1 VHLNNGGYYV
11 GITIKE
17 IAKLCGVSTGTVDRA
32 INNRTGIS
40 DKTKARIL
48 SVAEQMDYRPDY
60 MAQSLARGRT
70 MTIGVVLFDLYNRLF
85 AQLLNAIESE
95 ARQQG
100 YYIDVVL
107 TDKQPDTE
115 LSCLAHLVSRKVD
128 GIILFSVNQGQK
140 FHNYL
145 TSLALPIVTICNRI
159 PDGNWPYIGI
169 DDRAAMKE
177 ATRFVLTK
185 GYERIIFVC
194 PPLAYRGIRNIHTQ
208 EERLAGYLEAIEPFK
223 SEVEITI
230 IQQRDYIAS
239 MSELHLEQKRAAI
252 MCTCDIHALEVLHY
266 VQEVRGLRVP
276 EDVGVMGFDDIDVL
290 KYVKPQLATVEYN
303 VQEMG
308 KMAVESLL
316 SQLNGN
322 ESQQQPLVS
331 YSLVAG
337 QSI

>member
-1 VHLNNGGYYV
+1 MIDGGYLV

-17 IAKLCGVSTGTVDRA
+17 IADLCGVSTGTVDRA
-32 INNRTGIS
+32 LNNRTGIS

-48 SVAEQMDYRPDY
+48 SMAEQMNYKPDY

-100 YYIDVVL
+100 YYVDVVL

-115 LSCLAHLVSRKVD
+115 LSCLNHLVSRKVD
-128 GIILFSVNQGQK
+128 GIILFSVNQGLEFQE
-140 FHNYL
+140 YL

-159 PDGNWPYIGI
+159 PGGDWPYIGI
-169 DDRAAMKE
+169 DDREAMKE
-177 ATRFVLTK
+177 ATGHVLSK
-185 GYERIIFVC
+185 GYQRIVFVC

-208 EERLAGYLEAIEPFK
+208 EERLQGCLEALESFK
-223 SEVEITI
+223 SEIDLTI
-230 IQQRDYIAS
+230 VQERDYIQSIAA
-239 MSELHLEQKRAAI
+239 LPLEQGRTAV

-266 VQEVRGLRVP
+266 LQDVRGLRVP

-290 KYVKPQLATVEYN
+290 KYVKPKLATVKYN
-303 VQEMG
+303 VEEMG
-308 KMAVESLL
+308 KLAVDCLL
-316 SQLNGN
+316 RHINGTQDT
-322 ESQQQPLVS
+322 QQEPLLA
-331 YSLVAG
+331 YTLVAG